1 MAVDPTQRF
10 SSRVENYVK
19 YRPGYP
25 KAILALLRRDCGL
38 SPASVIADIGS
49 GTGLSARLFLANGN
63 RVYGAEP
70 NPEMRAAAE
79 RLLAKYSRFTSVAAT
94 AEATTLP
101 DASTDFIVAGQAFH
115 WFDIPSTRAEFTR
128 ILKPAGWVVLM
139 WNERH
144 VSDTLFLRNYE
155 RILKTYSTDYA
166 EVDHRRVDAR
176 TLHKFFGR
184 QGFQF
189 AHFDNV
195 QTFDFEGVCGRLLS
209 SSYAPGPGHPNH
221 APMLAELR
229 RAFDAYQSGG
239 HVDFLYDTQ
248 VYYGHL
254 T

>member
-1 MAVDPTQRF
+1 MVDPTQRF

-49 GTGLSARLFLANGN
+49 GTGLSAKLFLTNGN
-63 RVYGAEP
+63 RVYGVEP
-70 NPEMRAAAE
+70 NPEMREAGE
-79 RLLAKYSRFTSVAAT
+79 RLLAKHARFTSVAAT

-101 DASTDFIVAGQAFH
+101 DASADFIVAGQAFH
-115 WFDIPSTRAEFTR
+115 WFDIPATRAEFTR

-144 VSDTLFLRNYE
+144 ISDTIFLRNYE

-184 QGFQF
+184 QGFHF
-189 AHFDNV
+189 AHFDNA
-195 QTFDFEGVCGRLLS
+195 QKFDFEGLRGRLLS
-209 SSYAPGPGHPNH
+209 SSYAPEPGHPNH
-221 APMLAELR
+221 APMLADLR
-229 RAFDAYQSGG
+229 RVFDAYESGG